1 MIDGTTLTLA
11 EPFLIPALI
20 IGTLVSSGVSI
31 YQAANPPEMP
41 EIAPPEDTEAQAN
54 MATANA
60 IRARRDQF
68 TPTVLSENE
77 FLHPTVVMER
87 GPLGPTTGETVEKT

>member
-1 MIDGTTLTLA
+1 MIDGTALMLA
-11 EPFLIPALI
+11 EPGTIALI
-20 IGTLVSSGVSI
+20 IGTLVTATTSI
-31 YQAANPPEMP
+31 YQAANPPSMP
-41 EIAPPEDTEAQAN
+41 EIAPPEDTEAQAK

-60 IRARRDQF
+60 LRDKRDQF